1 MTLQIIKSANGINEY
16 VLLPYNIYNDLRTE
30 IDAKLKKSHLSSEYV
45 PFDAADYVDNP
56 VALARIKASVSQEQL
71 AALMKVS
78 QAYISKI
85 ENQDKV
91 TAKLLHK
98 VKAALEKHKK

>member
-1 MTLQIIKSANGINEY
+1 MHLQIIKSANGIDKN
-16 VLLPYNIYNDLRTE
+16 N
-30 IDAKLKKSHLSSEYV
+30 YV

-56 VALARIKASVSQEQL
+56 VALVRIKACVKQEQL